1 MFLIVLSSRVKNVF
15 TTRKT
20 SNKQKGIFLGL
31 EIDRTLLLVII
42 LLFYLLFKK
51 IKIKSLYYLKE
62 LLRSKNII
70 SCTVNYESECARGYF
85 GRKIKVLLYLFFC
98 PDTHFI
104 YSILSYLIS
113 FFFFSLPVNKY
124 QALVLYY
131 YIFSFLLFFFISK

>member
-1 MFLIVLSSRVKNVF
+1 MGTVPPFFWGGTVEL
-15 TTRKT
+15 
-20 SNKQKGIFLGL
+20 
-31 EIDRTLLLVII
+31 
-42 LLFYLLFKK
+42 
-51 IKIKSLYYLKE
+51 LYYLKE

-70 SCTVNYESECARGYF
+70 LCTVNYESECARGYF

-113 FFFFSLPVNKY
+113 FFFFFFFFFFSLPVNKY

-131 YIFSFLLFFFISK
+131 YIFSFLLYLQVNNYQSFSFTSR